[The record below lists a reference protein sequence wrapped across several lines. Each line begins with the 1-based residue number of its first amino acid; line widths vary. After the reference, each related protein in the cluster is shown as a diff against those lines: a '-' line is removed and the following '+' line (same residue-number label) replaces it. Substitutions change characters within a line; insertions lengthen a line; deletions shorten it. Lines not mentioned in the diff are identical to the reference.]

1 MTLSLGI
8 SEDLFDAGVAVCAD
22 GRILF
27 ASNEERYTRRK
38 NEGGFPHRALEAAL
52 RHTGATLADMDRVCI
67 SGLTTPPLPVRLF
80 PALHD
85 WSYAVKREKRD
96 SFLRNLADAATF
108 LTPMSHA
115 APDAAVRDWVRWLLP
130 KLARRRLPGLC
141 PGAAV
146 DFVDHHEAHAAA
158 ACTLSGF
165 GEALCVTADGMGDGL
180 SLTVSRYSRP
190 GLPQRVWAVPSRDS
204 FGLFFEIL
212 TEAYGFVPCRDEGKL
227 TGLAAVGDSARVTLP
242 APFSLR
248 GNQLRYTG
256 PHGRAGV
263 AWAKDALLGRYSR
276 EDVAAWAQ
284 RILEDLVVSI
294 ARDHLRRSGLH
305 HLALAGGVFA
315 NVKLNQRL
323 HELPET
329 DAIFICPNM
338 GDGGLS
344 LGALAARGVVEPHK
358 LEHVFLGD
366 VFDENV
372 LEAVLREKGL
382 AFGRPGSI
390 EARTAELLAEGRI
403 VARFDGRM
411 EWGPRAL
418 GNRSIL
424 APACDPAVP
433 DRLNDQL
440 KRSDFMPFAPA
451 LPAEDGDLYVA
462 DAEPARHAAEFMTV
476 CFRCT
481 PLMAER
487 YPSVVHVDG
496 TARAQFVRP
505 GVNPGFHRILTE
517 YRTRTGGGVML
528 NTSFNMHEE
537 PIVCTPGEAVD
548 AFLAAG
554 LDALALGPFL
564 VSKP

>member
-8 SEDLFDAGVAVCAD
+8 SEDLFDAGVTLCAD

-27 ASNEERYTRRK
+27 ASNEERHTRRK

-52 RHTGATLADMDRVCI
+52 RHAGVTLADIDRVCV
-67 SGLTTPPLPVRLF
+67 SGLMTPPLPVRAF
-80 PALHD
+80 PRLHD
-85 WSYAVKREKRD
+85 WSYAIKRERRD
-96 SFLRNLADAATF
+96 SLLRRLADAVTF
-108 LTPMSHA
+108 LTPMSHT
-115 APDAAVRDWVRWLLP
+115 APDAAARGWAQWLLP
-130 KLARRRLPGLC
+130 KLARRRLRGLR

-158 ACTLSGF
+158 ACTLSGYD
-165 GEALCVTADGMGDGL
+165 EALCVTADGMGDGH
-180 SLTVSRYSRP
+180 SLTVSHYARSGAPR
-190 GLPQRVWAVPSRDS
+190 RVWAVPSRDS

-212 TEAYGFVPCRDEGKL
+212 TEAFGFVPCRDEGKL
-227 TGLAAVGDSARVTLP
+227 TGLAALGDPARITLP
-242 APFSLR
+242 VPFALEQ
-248 GNQLRYTG
+248 GQLRYTG

-263 AWAKDALLGRYSR
+263 AWARDTLLAAHSR

-284 RILEDLVVSI
+284 RILEDIIVSI
-294 ARDHLRRSGLH
+294 TRDHLRKSGLRR
-305 HLALAGGVFA
+305 LALAGGVFA

-344 LGALAARGVVEPHK
+344 LGALASRGQVTPLK
-358 LEHVFLGD
+358 IDHVFFGD
-366 VFDENV
+366 GFTEAE
-372 LEAVLREKGL
+372 LEAALREKGL
-382 AFGRPGSI
+382 AFDRPGSV
-390 EARTAELLAEGRI
+390 ETRTAELLADGKI

-433 DRLNDQL
+433 DRLNEQL

-462 DAEPARHAAEFMTV
+462 GAEPARHAAEFMTV

-505 GVNPGFHRILTE
+505 GANPGFHRILTE
-517 YRTRTGGGVML
+517 YRARTGGGVML

-537 PIVCTPGEAVD
+537 PIVRTPQEAVN
-548 AFLAAG
+548 AFLEAG
-554 LDALALGPFL
+554 LDALALGPFM
-564 VSKP
+564 VAKP